1 MHNLQTDSELQYMAI
16 NVLLRLAEN
25 SDNKLKIEEAGGI
38 NSIVAA
44 MLSHKEDSELLYI
57 ACAALHVLADHVD
70 NKLKIEAAGGINS
83 IVMAMVSHKED
94 GRLQHAACSAL
105 HKLTSHDDTLVCG
118 VSIEKAGGVSAILMA
133 MEQYKEDA
141 TIQEVACGTL
151 GNIAF
156 NSDSRIKIARQ
167 VPCRLSDLPS
177 SVAIACASLYLFPP
191 SVLCLVLCS
200 EPESKRIVLCSKLIH
215 IIAGRYYHDCGC
227 HDSPQVSR

>member
-1 MHNLQTDSELQYMAI
+1 MSASPATSI
-16 NVLLRLAEN
+16 PEN

-44 MLSHKEDSELLYI
+44 MLSHKEDSELLSI
-57 ACAALHVLADHVD
+57 ACAALHDLADHVD

-83 IVMAMVSHKED
+83 IVMAMVNHKED

-105 HKLTSHDDTLVCG
+105 YELTCHDDTLVCG

-177 SVAIACASLYLFPP
+177 SVAIACACVRPSTSFFPLIC
-191 SVLCLVLCS
+191 LCLV
-200 EPESKRIVLCSKLIH
+200 
-215 IIAGRYYHDCGC
+215 
-227 HDSPQVSR
+227 